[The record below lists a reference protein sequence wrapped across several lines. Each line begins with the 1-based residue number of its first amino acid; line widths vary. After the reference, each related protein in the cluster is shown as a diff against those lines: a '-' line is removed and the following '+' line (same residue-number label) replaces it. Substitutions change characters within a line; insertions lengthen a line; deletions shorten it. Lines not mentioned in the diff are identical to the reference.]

1 LSREAGCLYDGY
13 SRRINYLRLSV
24 IDRCNLRCRYC
35 RPEDGAELSGAQP
48 ILSFEEIFEFVRVA
62 VDMGVDKVRVTGGE
76 PLFRRDIV
84 KLVGMLAT
92 LRSIRDLAMTTNGT
106 LLARYARSLKEAGL
120 HRVNVS
126 LDSVDPVRYREITR
140 AGRVEDVLEG
150 IAAAREA
157 GLSPVKINC
166 VIQQSPDEPDAA
178 GVAEF
183 ARREGL
189 EVRFIREMDL
199 ATGRFWQVIGGDG
212 GHCAACSRL
221 RLTCQ
226 GELFPCL
233 FSDLKYDIRELGNEE
248 AIRQAVAGKPESGRT
263 ARNHSFDTV
272 GG

>member
-1 LSREAGCLYDGY
+1 MSREAGCLYDGY
-13 SRRINYLRLSV
+13 SRRIHYLRLSV

-35 RPEDGAELSGAQP
+35 RPEEGGELCRARP
-48 ILSFEEIFEFVRVA
+48 VLTFEEILEFVEVA
-62 VDMGVDKVRVTGGE
+62 VGLGIDKVRVTGGE

-84 KLVGMLAT
+84 KLVAMIAQVAG
-92 LRSIRDLAMTTNGT
+92 IRDLALTTNGS
-106 LLARYARSLKEAGL
+106 LLAEHARPLKEAGL

-126 LDSVDPVRYREITR
+126 LDSVDPARYREITR
-140 AGRVEDVLEG
+140 VGRVEDVLAG

-166 VIQQSPDEPDAA
+166 VVRESPDEPDAMR
-178 GVAEF
+178 VAAF

-212 GHCAACSRL
+212 GRCSQCSRL

-233 FSDLKYDIRELGNEE
+233 FSDLKFDIRELGSEE
-248 AIRQAVAGKPESGRT
+248 AIRRAVAAKPESGRT
-263 ARNHSFDTV
+263 SRNHSFDSV

>member
-1 LSREAGCLYDGY
+1 LSEEPGCLYDGF

-35 RPEDGAELSGAQP
+35 RPEDGIELSRTKP
-48 ILSFEEIFEFVRVA
+48 VLSFEEILDFVRLA
-62 VDMGVDKVRVTGGE
+62 VRMGIDKVRVTGGE

-84 KLVGMLAT
+84 TLVAMLAEVDG
-92 LRSIRDLAMTTNGT
+92 IRDLAMTTNGT
-106 LLARYARSLKEAGL
+106 LLAKYARPLKDAGL

-126 LDSVDPVRYREITR
+126 LDSVDPERYRQITVL
-140 AGRVEDVLEG
+140 GQVEDVLAG

-157 GLSPVKINC
+157 GLFPVKLNC
-166 VIQQSPDEPDAA
+166 VVRESPDEPDAA

-183 ARREGL
+183 GRREGL

-212 GHCAACSRL
+212 GRCSQCNRL

-233 FSDLKYDIRELGNEE
+233 FSDLKFDIRELGNEE
-248 AIRQAVAGKPESGRT
+248 AIRRAVAAKPESGRT
-263 ARNHSFDTV
+263 SRNHSFDSV